1 MTRDVMDC
9 RPSPWVMSLS
19 MPPAVGDLLREWRT
33 RRHLSQLELSATA
46 GVSSR
51 HLSYIETGRSTP
63 SRQMILYLAEHLG
76 IPFRERNAL
85 LLAAGYAPA
94 YSHRALDDDSSD
106 IRYVRDAIDRLLAS
120 HRPYP
125 AFVIDRRWDV
135 VARNEST
142 AVLLE
147 GTDPELLIPPV
158 NALRLALHPA
168 GLAPRIV
175 NLAEW
180 SAYLLRRLDHQILAS
195 ADTGLS
201 KLADEVRGYPGIG
214 SPGQAADHPTDR
226 VFIPLRITSRGRELR
241 FLNMVATLGTA
252 LDVTAAELVI
262 EAFYPADPATFQALE
277 Q

>member
-1 MTRDVMDC
+1 MH
-9 RPSPWVMSLS
+9 
-19 MPPAVGDLLREWRT
+19 PAVGDLLREWRS

-51 HLSYIETGRSTP
+51 HLSYIETGRSRP
-63 SRQMILYLAEHLG
+63 SRQMILFLAEHLG
-76 IPFRERNAL
+76 VPFRERNAL

-106 IRYVRDAIDRLLAS
+106 MRYVREAIERLLAS
-120 HRPYP
+120 HGPYP

-147 GTDPELLIPPV
+147 GIAPQLLVPPV
-158 NALRLALHPA
+158 NALRLALHPS

-195 ADTGLS
+195 ADAELA
-201 KLADEVRGYPGIG
+201 KLADEARGYPGVAA
-214 SPGQAADHPTDR
+214 PGPEAANATDQ
-226 VFIPLRITSRGRELR
+226 VLIPLRIVSGGRELR

-262 EAFYPADPATFQALE
+262 EAFYPADPATFQALGQSGE
-277 Q
+277 C